1 MPLHY
6 GMPLPVAVHAV
17 WMTASVVWQNT
28 LTFGLLQSRLGEH
41 LPTGGSV
48 ALTAAMFWLGHA
60 VYLGLLAGV
69 AILAMG
75 LLFAWIRQRTCDSF
89 PVKAKL

>member
-1 MPLHY
+1 MWL
-6 GMPLPVAVHAV
+6 GL
-17 WMTASVVWQNT
+17 WG
-28 LTFGLLQSRLGEH
+28 LTPGLLRNGV
-41 LPTGGSV
+41 GS
-48 ALTAAMFWLGHA
+48 
-60 VYLGLLAGV
+60 LGLLAGV